1 MQPSAN
7 WGTDYVRLWGFNK
20 RAGVSTITDA
30 DFTNYPAFHF
40 NELQGSAFGQPGNAY
55 MHTWWTKNEIFP
67 LNQPITDW
75 SCAYTGVDS
84 TELSHTNIGVFDSTN
99 FTNPKYKTDNT
110 DIQQIAFIT
119 GTRYNV
125 NIADHGARSHSLGT
139 PQFPAPPY
147 NNSLYVYSPNATG
160 KEPNESTFDLS
171 DTNFNGYA
179 TTIRSFGVK
188 SWFLEIRVS
197 TVFIGGEN
205 DSPLPNASYSLKE
218 YLAFTQ
224 HERDVNPISR
234 AFARCY
240 GRNSTTGTYGYQ
252 TEDYWGLY
260 PVLSTPFSG
269 NGITNI
275 YCHFNL
281 LCSLINNLNPVELPL
296 FGLPIDRKLT
306 GDNKVYIEPQSGFL
320 DFFYGYDRITGV
332 KAVNTE
338 SCIFYM
344 LPTDENIEYIR
355 RCCAAYGLFFCD
367 DIVADDETDF
377 SGGSSELTRWTHN
390 DMYLGIIEDD
400 GYTRGNYTHGIDNAR
415 ARQFDWI
422 DSTDSTYN
430 PDVPPIPT
438 ENEYSHATVFN
449 TIGDLATLTK
459 RYVLND
465 SDVQLLGTELFKVTD
480 DIFTQ
485 YSDMKDYVPKINS
498 AFLTN
503 NPLDCI
509 VSLQKYPI
517 EIPKAATPEN
527 IRLGSIQTNAI
538 GYKFD
543 APCLTFL
550 FGGKKIF
557 PRFGNSFLDYNPFT
571 RFEIYVPFCGT
582 VDLNPSDILNR
593 VLNVELIVDM
603 STGTCTG
610 YIESDDLVIETVNGN
625 LAIDIPVSGIDAAT
639 VNANLNNAA
648 VNARTAFNNKRANS
662 GLMSVSNNVGITDV
676 LQPWKW
682 GGKATSMV
690 ASSLNSG
697 YAAQKAN
704 YDLMH
709 TQAPVH
715 VIGSVSPV
723 GAWAIDLNCRVLAY
737 YPTGNIFDRDGD
749 GLPVFSANKLAQ
761 FGALQGFAT
770 AETGNLNQYKGLTI
784 AIEPRY
790 TNMRTNS
797 ATNPRA
803 LSADELDLITAALSE
818 GIINNIS

>member
-7 WGTDYVRLWGFNK
+7 W
-20 RAGVSTITDA
+20 AGLQVHNDGLNTRTGASAISDN
-30 DFTNYPAFHF
+30 DFTLYPPFT
-40 NELQGSAFGQPGNAY
+40 ELDSGQQMGETTNMFWLY
-55 MHTWWTKNEIFP
+55 DLGTFP
-67 LNQPITDW
+67 LNSLIDDW
-75 SCAYTGVDS
+75 SICYTAVDNPD
-84 TELSHTNIGVFDSTN
+84 LSLSNIGVFTLDID
-99 FTNPKYKTDNT
+99 NPTYTTDNT
-110 DIQQIAFIT
+110 D
-119 GTRYNV
+119 YNGIMFYNSCGYRRIYN
-125 NIADHGARSHSLGT
+125 NIPSNPYGT
-139 PQFPAPPY
+139 PRLLDSYRFYCPPY
-147 NNSLYVYSPNATG
+147 NGSKYVWTPNADG
-160 KEPNESTFDLS
+160 AVSSQGYLVFYPQCNVE
-171 DTNFNGYA
+171 GYA
-179 TTIRSFGVK
+179 APYKTFGIK
-188 SWFLEIRVS
+188 SMFLEIRV
-197 TVFIGGEN
+197 VPYRAGNI
-205 DSPLPNASYSLKE
+205 PLPLQDYSLKAYMALTDAE
-218 YLAFTQ
+218 K
-224 HERDVNPISR
+224 ESNPICY
-234 AFARCY
+234 AYARVWRR
-240 GRNSTTGTYGYQ
+240 GNTNGTYTYYGAGYYDINAAI
-252 TEDYWGLY
+252 T
-260 PVLSTPFSG
+260 VPFSG
-269 NGITNI
+269 NGYSDIGAYFNNI
-275 YCHFNL
+275 FIKDENA
-281 LCSLINNLNPVELPL
+281 ELYFPL
-296 FGLPIDRKLT
+296 FGNASGKRSNGIVRYNKQ
-306 GDNKVYIEPQSGFL
+306 DNTADI
-320 DFFYGYDRITGV
+320 FYGYNRIDNRIQVSDSWLERQYTFTMAG
-332 KAVNTE
+332 TE
-338 SCIFYM
+338 
-344 LPTDENIEYIR
+344 ENAEFLR
-355 RCCAAYGLFFCD
+355 KSCAAYGLFFCD
-367 DIVADDETDF
+367 DVQTDDEHDLATSDM
-377 SGGSSELTRWTHN
+377 ENTRWTH
-390 DMYLGIIEDD
+390 DEMMLGIIEDD
-400 GYTRGNYTHGIDNAR
+400 GYTRGNYTHGLINANQP
-415 ARQFDWI
+415 QFDWVN
-422 DSTDSTYN
+422 STDSTYN
-430 PDVPPIPT
+430 PDVPPTPT

-465 SDVQLLGTELFKVTD
+465 SGIQLLGTELFKVTD

-485 YSDMKDYVPKINS
+485 YSSILDYVPKINS
-498 AFLTN
+498 SFLTN

-517 EIPKAATPEN
+517 EIPKAATSEN
-527 IRLGSIQTNAI
+527 IRLGSIQTDAI

-582 VDLNPSDILNR
+582 VDLNPADILGR

-610 YIESDDLVIETVNGN
+610 YIESDNLVIETVNGN
-625 LAIDIPVSGIDAAT
+625 VAIDIPVSGIDAAT

-662 GLMSVSNNVGITDV
+662 GLMSVSNNVGIMDV

-737 YPTGNIFDRDGD
+737 YPTGSIFDLDGD
-749 GLPVFSANKLAQ
+749 GLPVFSTNKLSQ

-784 AIEPRY
+784 AVEPRY
-790 TNMRTNS
+790 SNMHTNS
-797 ATNPRA
+797 TTNPRA